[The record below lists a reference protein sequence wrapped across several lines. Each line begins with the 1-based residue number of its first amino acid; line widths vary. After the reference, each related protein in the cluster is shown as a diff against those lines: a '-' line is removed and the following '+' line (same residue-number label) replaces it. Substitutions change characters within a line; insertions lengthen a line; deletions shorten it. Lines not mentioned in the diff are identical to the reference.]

1 MKIKMIEVVN
11 FRGIKEFHAALDG
24 TVTILS
30 ARNGAGKTSLLSA
43 IKALIVGR
51 LGDADIAKGESSVKV
66 SMEIEDG
73 TVISMEKSMGKAVV
87 NRINGKRTTRASVVP
102 VILNAFGASE
112 EAMKALT
119 DVYSLENS
127 ENISKVIMSLLP
139 LQVSLEK
146 FYEFSKELLKRDISV
161 EERGF
166 IEKFIEDKD
175 EAMNFDSIAST
186 HRKVYDARTGVNR
199 LVKEYKA
206 KTAVSVPPQIGG
218 ETQESLNEELLAIAS
233 REAAFKQN
241 ARDIENYNRQA
252 AYRNSLIQKRAG
264 LEAQLAGMPAAQPVP
279 NLDDLKKNLQMMQ
292 TAESKLRNRISQYT
306 ARIDEKS
313 RVLARIRE
321 GVCPITRGNCGAD
334 MSGAVDVCNKQIA
347 NDTASRDAD
356 NKRLEQVIQKEDE
369 LRAAIERAHNV
380 VVLNERRRGVEAAI
394 AAIVIPEE
402 PVPPASVMAEDFD
415 TLRKGVMEK
424 LNAIS
429 AYNAYIQNRD
439 ALERANREAACA
451 ETAVTLFAPE
461 GVRSVVLQ
469 KVLKPLEALANK
481 KGKRLRSDFEISFEA
496 ENGLTVICTFDGK
509 KLRVDELSS
518 GEKLFVSTLL
528 CYVINEIKDTNI
540 LVIDDAERL
549 DKENFRNFIKMFVE
563 DGNIDNIIVACAEH
577 KETEDVAKELG
588 VNYITL

>member
-1 MKIKMIEVVN
+1 MKIKKIVVTN
-11 FRGIKEFHAALDG
+11 FKGMKTFSTSLDG

-73 TVISMEKSMGKAVV
+73 TEISMEKSMGKPVV

-102 VILNAFGASE
+102 IILNAFGASE
-112 EAMKALT
+112 EAMRALT

-146 FYEFSKELLKRDISV
+146 FYEFSEELLKRGLGV
-161 EERGF
+161 EEQAF

-175 EAMNFDSIAST
+175 KTMNFEDIAGV
-186 HRKVYDARTGVNR
+186 HRKVYDARTGVKR

-206 KTAVSVPPQIGG
+206 KTAVPVPQVDG
-218 ETQESLNEELLAIAS
+218 ETQESLNKELLDIAT

-380 VVLNERRRGVEAAI
+380 VVLNERRRGVESAV

-402 PVPPASVMAEDFD
+402 PVPPASVVAEDFD
-415 TLRKGVMEK
+415 VLRKGVMEK

-496 ENGLTVICTFDGK
+496 ENGLTVFCTFDGK

-549 DKENFRNFIKMFVE
+549 DKENFRNFVKMFVE

>member
-1 MKIKMIEVVN
+1 M
-11 FRGIKEFHAALDG
+11 R
-24 TVTILS
+24 
-30 ARNGAGKTSLLSA
+30 
-43 IKALIVGR
+43 
-51 LGDADIAKGESSVKV
+51 
-66 SMEIEDG
+66 
-73 TVISMEKSMGKAVV
+73 
-87 NRINGKRTTRASVVP
+87 
-102 VILNAFGASE
+102 
-112 EAMKALT
+112 ALT

-146 FYEFSKELLKRDISV
+146 FYEFSEELLKRGLGV
-161 EERGF
+161 EERAF

-175 EAMNFDSIAST
+175 KTMNFEDIAGV
-186 HRKVYDARTGVNR
+186 HRKVYDARTGVKR

-206 KTAVSVPPQIGG
+206 KTAVPVPQVDG
-218 ETQESLNEELLAIAS
+218 ETQESLNKELLDIAT

-241 ARDIENYNRQA
+241 TKDIENYNRQA
-252 AYRNSLIQKRAG
+252 AYRNSIIQKRAG

-279 NLDDLKKNLQMMQ
+279 NLVELKKNLEVMQ

-369 LRAAIERAHNV
+369 LRATIERAHNV
-380 VVLNERRRGVEAAI
+380 VVLNERRRGVESAV

-402 PVPPASVMAEDFD
+402 PVPPASVVAEDFD

-481 KGKRLRSDFEISFEA
+481 KGKRLRPDFKVSFEA
-496 ENGLTVICTFDGK
+496 ENGLTVFCTFDGK

-549 DKENFRNFIKMFVE
+549 DKENFRNFVKMFVE

-577 KETEDVAKELG
+577 KETEDIAKELG

>member
-1 MKIKMIEVVN
+1 MKIKKIVVTN
-11 FRGIKEFHAALDG
+11 FKGMKTFSTSLDG

-73 TVISMEKSMGKAVV
+73 TEISMEKSMGKPVV

-102 VILNAFGASE
+102 IILNAFGASE
-112 EAMKALT
+112 EAMRALT

-146 FYEFSKELLKRDISV
+146 FYEFSEELLKRGLGV
-161 EERGF
+161 EEQAF

-175 EAMNFDSIAST
+175 KTMNFEDIAGV
-186 HRKVYDARTGVNR
+186 HRKVYDARTGVKR

-206 KTAVSVPPQIGG
+206 KTAVPVPQVDG
-218 ETQESLNEELLAIAS
+218 ETQESLNKELLDIAT

-380 VVLNERRRGVEAAI
+380 VVLNERRRGVESAV

-402 PVPPASVMAEDFD
+402 PVPPASVVAEDFD
-415 TLRKGVMEK
+415 VLRKGVMEK

-496 ENGLTVICTFDGK
+496 ENGLTVFCTFDGK

-549 DKENFRNFIKMFVE
+549 DKENFRNFVKMFVE

-577 KETEDVAKELG
+577 KETEDIAKELG

>member
-1 MKIKMIEVVN
+1 MKIKKIVVTN
-11 FRGIKEFHAALDG
+11 FKGMKTFSTSLDG

-73 TVISMEKSMGKAVV
+73 TEISMEKSMGKPVV

-102 VILNAFGASE
+102 IILNAFGASE
-112 EAMKALT
+112 EAMRALT

-146 FYEFSKELLKRDISV
+146 FYEFSEELLKRGLGV
-161 EERGF
+161 EERAF

-175 EAMNFDSIAST
+175 KTMNFEDIAGV
-186 HRKVYDARTGVNR
+186 HRKVYYARTGVKR

-206 KTAVSVPPQIGG
+206 KTAVPVPQVDG
-218 ETQESLNEELLAIAS
+218 ETQESLNKELLDIAT

-241 ARDIENYNRQA
+241 TKDTENYNRQA
-252 AYRNSLIQKRAG
+252 AYRNSIIQKRAG

-279 NLDDLKKNLQMMQ
+279 NLVELKKNLEVMQ

-369 LRAAIERAHNV
+369 LRATIERAHNV
-380 VVLNERRRGVEAAI
+380 VVLNERRRGVDAAI

-402 PVPPASVMAEDFD
+402 PVPPASVVAEDFD
-415 TLRKGVMEK
+415 ALRKGVMEK

-481 KGKRLRSDFEISFEA
+481 KGKRLRPDFEVSFEA
-496 ENGLTVICTFDGK
+496 ENGLTVFCTFDGK

-577 KETEDVAKELG
+577 KETEDIAKELG

>member
-146 FYEFSKELLKRDISV
+146 FYEFSKELLKRDLSV

-206 KTAVSVPPQIGG
+206 KTAVSVPQAGG
-218 ETQESLNEELLAIAS
+218 ETQESLNKELLDIAT

-292 TAESKLRNRISQYT
+292 TAENKLRNRISQYT

-321 GVCPITRGNCGAD
+321 GVCPITRSNCGAD
-334 MSGAVDVCNKQIA
+334 MSGAVAVCNKQIA

-356 NKRLEQVIQKEDE
+356 NKRLEQVIQKKDE
-369 LRAAIERAHNV
+369 LRATIERAHNV
-380 VVLNERRRGVEAAI
+380 VVLNEKRRGVEAAI

-402 PVPPASVMAEDFD
+402 PVPPASVAAEDFD
-415 TLRKGVMEK
+415 ALRKGVMEK

-481 KGKRLRSDFEISFEA
+481 KGKILRPDFEVSFEA
-496 ENGLTVICTFDGK
+496 ENGLTVFCSFGGK

-549 DKENFRNFIKMFVE
+549 DKENFRSFVKMFVE

-577 KETEDVAKELG
+577 KETEDIAKELG

>member
-1 MKIKMIEVVN
+1 MKIKKIVVTN
-11 FRGIKEFHAALDG
+11 FKGMKTFSTSLDG

-73 TVISMEKSMGKAVV
+73 TEISMEKSMGKPVV

-102 VILNAFGASE
+102 IILNAFGASE
-112 EAMKALT
+112 EAMRALT

-146 FYEFSKELLKRDISV
+146 FYEFSEELLKRGLGV
-161 EERGF
+161 EERAF

-175 EAMNFDSIAST
+175 KTMNFEDIAGV
-186 HRKVYDARTGVNR
+186 HRKVYDARTGVKR

-206 KTAVSVPPQIGG
+206 KTAVPVPQVDG
-218 ETQESLNEELLAIAS
+218 ETQESLNKELLDIAT

-241 ARDIENYNRQA
+241 TKDTENYNRQA
-252 AYRNSLIQKRAG
+252 AYRNSIIQKRAG

-279 NLDDLKKNLQMMQ
+279 NLVELKKNLEVMQ

-369 LRAAIERAHNV
+369 LRATIERAHNV
-380 VVLNERRRGVEAAI
+380 VVLNERRRGVDAAI

-402 PVPPASVMAEDFD
+402 PVPPASVVAEDFD
-415 TLRKGVMEK
+415 ALRKGVMEK

-481 KGKRLRSDFEISFEA
+481 KGKRLRPDFEVSFEA
-496 ENGLTVICTFDGK
+496 ENGLTVFCTFDGK

-577 KETEDVAKELG
+577 KETEDIAKELG

>member
-1 MKIKMIEVVN
+1 MKIKVIEVVN

-51 LGDADIAKGESSVKV
+51 LSDADIAKGENSVKV

-102 VILNAFGASE
+102 IILNAFGASE

-139 LQVSLEK
+139 LQVSLGK
-146 FYEFSKELLKRDISV
+146 FYEFSEELLKRGLSA
-161 EERGF
+161 EERTF
-166 IEKFIEDKD
+166 IEKFIDDMNKT
-175 EAMNFDSIAST
+175 MNFDDIAGI
-186 HRKVYDARTGVNR
+186 HRKVYDARTGAKR

-206 KTAVSVPPQIGG
+206 KTAVPVPQVGG
-218 ETQESLNEELLAIAS
+218 ETQESLNKELLDIAT

-241 ARDIENYNRQA
+241 ARDIENYNRQV

-264 LEAQLAGMPAAQPVP
+264 LEKQLAGMPAAQTVP
-279 NLDDLKKNLQMMQ
+279 NLVDLKKNLEVMQ
-292 TAESKLRNRISQYT
+292 TAESKLRNRISQYG

-313 RVLARIRE
+313 RVLARIQE
-321 GVCPITRGNCGAD
+321 GVCPITRGHCGAD
-334 MSGAVDVCNKQIA
+334 MSSAIAVCNAQIA
-347 NDTASRDAD
+347 KDTSARDAD
-356 NKRLEQVIQKEDE
+356 NKRLEQVLQRKNEIQ
-369 LRAAIERAHNV
+369 AAIEQGHKT
-380 VVLNERRRGVEAAI
+380 VVLNERRHGVESAI

-402 PVPPASVMAEDFD
+402 PVPPAPVVAENFD
-415 TLRKGVMEK
+415 SLRKGVMEK

-429 AYNAYIQNRD
+429 TYNAYIQNRD
-439 ALERANREAACA
+439 ALEKANREAACA

-481 KGKRLRSDFEISFEA
+481 KGKLLRSDFEISFEV
-496 ENGLTVICTFDGK
+496 ENGLTVFCTFDGK

-549 DKENFRNFIKMFVE
+549 DKENFRNFIKMFIE

-577 KETEDVAKELG
+577 KETEEVAKELG

>member
-1 MKIKMIEVVN
+1 MKIKKIVVTN
-11 FRGIKEFHAALDG
+11 FKGMKTFSTSLDG

-73 TVISMEKSMGKAVV
+73 TEISMEKSMGKPVV

-102 VILNAFGASE
+102 IILNAFGASE
-112 EAMKALT
+112 EAMRALT

-146 FYEFSKELLKRDISV
+146 FYEFSEELLKRGLGV
-161 EERGF
+161 EERAF

-175 EAMNFDSIAST
+175 KTMNFEDIAGV
-186 HRKVYDARTGVNR
+186 HRKVYDARTGVKR

-206 KTAVSVPPQIGG
+206 KTAVPVPQVDG
-218 ETQESLNEELLAIAS
+218 ETQESLNKELLDIAT

-264 LEAQLAGMPAAQPVP
+264 LEAQLAGMPAAQTVP

-380 VVLNERRRGVEAAI
+380 VVLNERRRGVESAV

-402 PVPPASVMAEDFD
+402 PVPPASVVAEDFD

-469 KVLKPLEALANK
+469 KVLKPLEVLANK
-481 KGKRLRSDFEISFEA
+481 KGKRLRPDFEVSFEA
-496 ENGLTVICTFDGK
+496 ENGLTVFCTFDGK

-549 DKENFRNFIKMFVE
+549 DKENFRNFVKMFVE

-577 KETEDVAKELG
+577 KETEDIAKELG

>member
-1 MKIKMIEVVN
+1 MKIKKIEVAN
-11 FRGIKEFHAALDG
+11 FRGMKTFSTSLDG
-24 TVTILS
+24 TVTVLS
-30 ARNGAGKTSLLSA
+30 AKNGAGKTSLLSA
-43 IKALIVGR
+43 VKALIVGR
-51 LGDADIAKGESSVKV
+51 LSDADIAKGESFVKI

-112 EAMKALT
+112 EAMRALT

-146 FYEFSKELLKRDISV
+146 FYEFSKELLKRGLST
-161 EERGF
+161 EEKVF

-175 EAMNFDSIAST
+175 KAMNFDDIAGV

-206 KTAVSVPPQIGG
+206 KTAVSVPQAGG
-218 ETQESLNEELLAIAS
+218 ETQESLNKELLDIAT

-264 LEAQLAGMPAAQPVP
+264 LEAQIAGMPAAQPTP
-279 NLDDLKKNLQMMQ
+279 NLADLKKNLEVMQ
-292 TAESKLRNRISQYT
+292 TAESKLRNRISQYG

-321 GVCPITRGNCGAD
+321 GVCPITRGRCGAD
-334 MSGAVDVCNKQIA
+334 MSSAIAVCNAQIA
-347 NDTASRDAD
+347 KDTSARDAD
-356 NKRLEQVIQKEDE
+356 DKRLEQVLQKKNEIQT
-369 LRAAIERAHNV
+369 AIERAHNV
-380 VVLNERRRGVEAAI
+380 VVLNERRHGVESAI

-402 PVPPASVMAEDFD
+402 PVPPAPVVAENFD
-415 TLRKGVMEK
+415 SLRKGVMEK

-439 ALERANREAACA
+439 ALEKANREAACA

-481 KGKRLRSDFEISFEA
+481 KGKLLRSDFEISFEV
-496 ENGLTVICTFDGK
+496 ENGLTVFCTFDGK

-549 DKENFRNFIKMFVE
+549 DKENFRNFIKMFIE

>member
-1 MKIKMIEVVN
+1 MKIKKIVVTN
-11 FRGIKEFHAALDG
+11 FKGMKTFSTSLDG

-73 TVISMEKSMGKAVV
+73 TEISMEKSMGKPVV

-102 VILNAFGASE
+102 IILNAFGASE
-112 EAMKALT
+112 EAMRALT

-146 FYEFSKELLKRDISV
+146 FYEFSEELLKRGLGV
-161 EERGF
+161 EERAF

-175 EAMNFDSIAST
+175 KTMNFEDIAGV
-186 HRKVYDARTGVNR
+186 HRKVYDARTGVKR

-206 KTAVSVPPQIGG
+206 KTAVPVPQVDG
-218 ETQESLNEELLAIAS
+218 ETQESLNKELLDIAT

-241 ARDIENYNRQA
+241 TKDIENYNRQA
-252 AYRNSLIQKRAG
+252 AYRNSIIQKRAG
-264 LEAQLAGMPAAQPVP
+264 LEAQLAGMPAAQPIP
-279 NLDDLKKNLQMMQ
+279 NLVELKKNLEVMQ

-313 RVLARIRE
+313 RVLARIQE

-380 VVLNERRRGVEAAI
+380 VVLNERRRGVDAAI

-402 PVPPASVMAEDFD
+402 PVPPASVVAEDFD
-415 TLRKGVMEK
+415 ALRKGVMEK

-481 KGKRLRSDFEISFEA
+481 KGKRLRPDFEVSFEA
-496 ENGLTVICTFDGK
+496 ENGLTVFCTFDGK

-549 DKENFRNFIKMFVE
+549 DKENFRNFVKMFVE

>member
-1 MKIKMIEVVN
+1 MKIKKIEVAN
-11 FRGIKEFHAALDG
+11 FRGIKEFHNTLDG
-24 TVTILS
+24 TVTVLS

-43 IKALIVGR
+43 FKALIVGR

-73 TVISMEKSMGKAVV
+73 TVISMEKSMGKPVV

-146 FYEFSKELLKRDISV
+146 FYEFSKELLKRDISA

-206 KTAVSVPPQIGG
+206 KTAVPVPQAGG
-218 ETQESLNEELLAIAS
+218 ETQESLNKELLDIAT

-241 ARDIENYNRQA
+241 ARDIENYNRQV
-252 AYRNSLIQKRAG
+252 AYRNSIIQKRTE
-264 LEAQLAGMPAAQPVP
+264 LEAQLASMPAAQPVP
-279 NLDDLKKNLQMMQ
+279 NLADLKKNLEVMQ
-292 TAESKLRNRISQYT
+292 TAESKLRNRIYQYT

-321 GVCPITRGNCGAD
+321 GVCPITRGRCGAD
-334 MSGAVDVCNKQIA
+334 MSSAVDVCNKQIA

-356 NKRLEQVIQKEDE
+356 NKRLEQVLHKKNEIQ
-369 LRAAIERAHNV
+369 AAIEQTHNA
-380 VVLNERRRGVEAAI
+380 VVLNERRRGVESAFVAT
-394 AAIVIPEE
+394 VVPEE
-402 PVPPASVMAEDFD
+402 PVSPTPAVAEDFD
-415 TLRKGVMEK
+415 SLRKGVMEK

-429 AYNAYIQNRD
+429 SYNTYIQNRD
-439 ALERANREAACA
+439 ALEKANREAACA

-469 KVLKPLEALANK
+469 KVLKPLEVLANK
-481 KGKRLRSDFEISFEA
+481 KGKLLRSDFEISFEV
-496 ENGLTVICTFDGK
+496 ENGLTVFCTFDGK

-549 DKENFRNFIKMFVE
+549 DKENFRNFIKMFIE

-577 KETEDVAKELG
+577 KETEEIAKELG

>member
-1 MKIKMIEVVN
+1 MKIKKIVVTN
-11 FRGIKEFHAALDG
+11 FKGMKTFSTSLDG

-73 TVISMEKSMGKAVV
+73 TEISMEKSMGKPVV

-102 VILNAFGASE
+102 IILNAFGASE
-112 EAMKALT
+112 EAMRALT

-146 FYEFSKELLKRDISV
+146 FYEFSEELLKRGLGV
-161 EERGF
+161 EERAF

-175 EAMNFDSIAST
+175 KTMNFEDIAGV
-186 HRKVYDARTGVNR
+186 HRKVYDARTGVKR

-206 KTAVSVPPQIGG
+206 KTAVPVPQVDG
-218 ETQESLNEELLAIAS
+218 ETQESLNKELLDIAT

-241 ARDIENYNRQA
+241 AKDTENYNRQV
-252 AYRNSLIQKRAG
+252 AYRNSIIQKRAG

-279 NLDDLKKNLQMMQ
+279 NLVELKKNLEVMQ

-369 LRAAIERAHNV
+369 LRATIERAHNV
-380 VVLNERRRGVEAAI
+380 VVLNERRRGVDAAI

-402 PVPPASVMAEDFD
+402 PVPPVSVVAEDFD
-415 TLRKGVMEK
+415 VLRKGVMEK

-481 KGKRLRSDFEISFEA
+481 KGKRLRPDFEVSFEA
-496 ENGLTVICTFDGK
+496 ENGLTVFCTFDGK